1 MPTVSITRS
10 QNKHRSRERVYSL
23 VGETLERIGGFGAFV
38 KPGQTVLVKPDQ
50 SVPRL
55 AEHGATTD
63 PLLVGAL
70 VRMAREV
77 GAAKVQVAASSS
89 GFFDSLECMKITG
102 VAAAAEQEGAELI
115 DLGSE
120 RTPNREIDLL
130 EGKLLY
136 RALVPTP
143 LLEADVIIAA
153 PKARTDSL
161 DVVSGSVGFCGGA
174 LNQSWRALQR
184 EDGMLERFADIMT
197 VLRPDLLIADAL
209 ICGEGDAPHAG
220 LPRWRGCILACAD
233 PVAMDVMIAALLGC
247 DWTRLRF
254 AAALEE
260 RGIGNREPMVM
271 LGMPLERVSFT
282 AWPAHQGF
290 EHLPVNVIAG
300 KGVSEFGTLRHVKSA
315 LEILLQQGLL
325 QEVLHTAGTPTIMIG
340 DAEDPEFEPHLQQ
353 GPYIV
358 FDDAAQ
364 AKYKDDS
371 RTFFVPGHPV
381 LRGAMRELTRI
392 LQIEKIERLAQTRS
406 RRLSSEVD

>member
-1 MPTVSITRS
+1 
-10 QNKHRSRERVYSL
+10 VYSL
-23 VGETLERIGGFGAFV
+23 VAETLDRIGGFGAFV
-38 KPGQTVLVKPDQ
+38 KPGQTVLIKPDQ

-55 AEHGATTD
+55 AEDGATTD
-63 PLLVGAL
+63 PLLVRAL
-70 VRMAREV
+70 VRMAREA

-89 GFFDSLECMKITG
+89 GFFDSLACMEITG

-115 DLGSE
+115 DLGSD
-120 RTPNREIDLL
+120 RTPYREVDLPD
-130 EGKLLY
+130 GRLLHK
-136 RALVPTP
+136 ALLPVP

-153 PKARTDSL
+153 LKARTDSL
-161 DVVSGSVGFCGGA
+161 DIISGSVGFCGGA
-174 LNQSWRALQR
+174 LNQSWRTLQR
-184 EDGMLERFADIMT
+184 EDSMLERFADVMT

-209 ICGEGDAPHAG
+209 ICGEGDGPHAG
-220 LPRWRGCILACAD
+220 VPRWLGCMLACSD
-233 PVAMDVMIAALLGC
+233 PVAMDVMIGALLGC

-254 AAALEE
+254 AAALEQ
-260 RGIGNREPMVM
+260 RGLGNREPMVM

-282 AWPAHQGF
+282 AWPAHRGF
-290 EHLPVNVIAG
+290 EHLPVNIIAG

-315 LEILLQQGLL
+315 LEVLLHRGLL

-340 DAEDPEFEPHLQQ
+340 DADDPEFERHLQQ

-364 AKYKDDS
+364 AKYREDP
-371 RTFFVPGHPV
+371 RIFFVPGHPV
-381 LRGAMRELTRI
+381 VRGTARELSRI